1 MATVNVNK
9 KSAQLAARVPHDV
22 IEGMDAVK
30 ADGET
35 TANFIVTAMRGEI
48 ARRQTASTGPE
59 NVRIE
64 LNKALETLALIE
76 DIGEQAVSNA
86 RAIASL
92 AKEELLRHQRK

>member
-1 MATVNVNK
+1 MATGNVNK

-48 ARRQTASTGPE
+48 ARRQTVTTGPE
-59 NVRIE
+59 NVQLE
-64 LNKALETLALIE
+64 LNKALETLALIG

-86 RAIASL
+86 RAIAAL